1 MHQTLRDVLEAAYQ
15 KFLDGWATGN
25 WQPFLDVLSEDLIFQ
40 YPAGTFRG
48 RHLAPEGKPAMV
60 AWANGHKEAGDRIQI
75 TPSLSIFQDDWGIF
89 TANSTGTYNGESYEG
104 NEAYFLRVQGDQI
117 VEYREYIGDIV
128 GWLSDIQ

>member
-1 MHQTLRDVLEAAYQ
+1 MHQTSRDVLEAAYQ
-15 KFLDGWATGN
+15 KFLNGWATGD
-25 WQPFLDVLSEDLIFQ
+25 WQPFLDELSEDLIFQ

-48 RHLAPEGKPAMV
+48 RHLAPDGKPAMV

-89 TANSTGTYNGESYEG
+89 AANSTGTYNGEPYDG
-104 NEAYFLRVQGDQI
+104 NEAYFLRAQGDQI

>member
-1 MHQTLRDVLEAAYQ
+1 MHQTSRDILEDAYQ
-15 KFLDGWATGN
+15 KFLNGWATGD
-25 WQPFLDVLSEDLIFQ
+25 WQAFLDTLSDDLIFQ
-40 YPAGTFRG
+40 YPAGTYRG

-89 TANSTGTYNGESYEG
+89 TANSTGIYNGDPYDG